1 MIILNNV
8 SKTFSTSEGSL
19 QAVSSLSLHVSP
31 GDVFGIIGFSGAGK
45 STLLRMINL
54 LEPPDEGG
62 EVIVDGQILT
72 ALKRRELNLARHSI
86 GMIFQHFNLLS
97 NRTVYGNVSL
107 PLEISGTPK
116 GERHNRILEC
126 LEIVGLADKVNTY
139 PAKLSGGQKQR
150 VAIAR
155 ALTTSPKVL
164 LCDEPTSALD
174 PQTTAI
180 ILGFLRD
187 INQTFGTTIVM
198 VTHEMHVV
206 NAICNK
212 VAVMENGRLI
222 ENFGLE
228 DASYHPRSEIARL
241 LLQARAITHLPE
253 DLQQT
258 AI

>member
-1 MIILNNV
+1 MIFLNNV
-8 SKTFSTSEGSL
+8 SKTFSTPEGSL
-19 QAVSSLSLHVSP
+19 QAVASVSLRVSP
-31 GDVFGIIGFSGAGK
+31 GDIFGIIGFSGAGK
-45 STLLRMINL
+45 STLLRTINL
-54 LEPPDEGG
+54 LEMPDAGG
-62 EVIVDGQILT
+62 EVVVDGQILT

-107 PLEISGTPK
+107 PLEITGTPK
-116 GERHNRILEC
+116 AQRHGRILEC

-155 ALTTSPKVL
+155 ALTTAPKVL

-174 PQTTAI
+174 PQTTMT

-187 INQTFGTTIVM
+187 INKAFNTTIVM

-206 NAICNK
+206 NTICNK
-212 VAVMENGRLI
+212 VAVMENGHLL
-222 ENFGLE
+222 ESFGLN
-228 DASYHPRSEIARL
+228 DAGYHPCSEIARL
-241 LLQARAITHLPE
+241 LLQARTLTHLPE

-258 AI
+258 II